1 MTTGDAPGP
10 VRSLA
15 AARAGE
21 AVLIRRILFD
31 ALRTLC
37 ADLGV
42 LEGDVVSCR
51 AGTATHL
58 VLRTS
63 AGRTIPLDREWAR
76 FIQVGEPLPPSPPP
90 RQTSEADAAM
100 IV

>member
-1 MTTGDAPGP
+1 MSTGVTPGP

-15 AARAGE
+15 ATRAGE
-21 AVLIRRILFD
+21 AVMIRRILFGT
-31 ALRTLC
+31 LRNLC

-42 LEGDVVSCR
+42 FEGDIVSCR
-51 AGTATHL
+51 AGTSTHL

-76 FIQVGEPLPPSPPP
+76 FIQISEPIAPAPLRPVG
-90 RQTSEADAAM
+90 QDQAA
-100 IV
+100 VV

>member
-1 MTTGDAPGP
+1 MSTGDTPGP

-15 AARAGE
+15 SARAGE
-21 AVLIRRILFD
+21 QVMISRILFG
-31 ALRTLC
+31 ALRNFC

-42 LEGDVVSCR
+42 YEGDVVNCR

-63 AGRTIPLDREWAR
+63 AGRTIPFDREWSR
-76 FIQVGEPLPPSPPP
+76 FIQISEPDTPPEIRLSG
-90 RQTSEADAAM
+90 QDQAA
-100 IV
+100 VV